1 MMSGMVR
8 FGGREVSDSVVEVEV
23 MVVELEEVDEKKLL
37 YAWRTRKMVRMAK
50 RASRNTWNVRRS

>member
-8 FGGREVSDSVVEVEV
+8 FGGRVVSDSVVEVEV

-37 YAWRTRKMVRMAK
+37 YT
-50 RASRNTWNVRRS
+50 

>member
-8 FGGREVSDSVVEVEV
+8 FGGRVVSDSVVEVEV
-23 MVVELEEVDEKKLL
+23 MVELEEVDEKKLL

>member
-1 MMSGMVR
+1 MISGMVR

-37 YAWRTRKMVRMAK
+37 YT
-50 RASRNTWNVRRS
+50 